1 MINSSQ
7 GQYLAWSFTLQRVQG
22 ISRFCRDAGYLLSC
36 FAQHLGLQL
45 TLAYWLC
52 SVLQGNGSRWEVSQ
66 RIMTIWMTH
75 HDYSKLESTTCPFL
89 LRNPKLIGGTMCICV
104 SGLWGA
110 HRSRSKYRV
119 RNYRVE
125 AVSQS
130 SVPNQHP
137 KVRISVAESASKPIL
152 DQHRNIVDKWSGAV
166 GIGRDGRDGRGS
178 PRSCDIYPPDPSNAD
193 FDPAT
198 PISPI

>member
-1 MINSSQ
+1 MIAFFFFFAECQSWWCGDQCDAHKKKDHGICYDQLQSMSIFSMIIHSPTSARDFQVLSGMPAICSPVLPNILVCPSWYRLRSS
-7 GQYLAWSFTLQRVQG
+7 V
-22 ISRFCRDAGYLLSC
+22 
-36 FAQHLGLQL
+36 QL

-130 SVPNQHP
+130 SVRNQHP

-152 DQHRNIVDKWSGAV
+152 DQHRG
-166 GIGRDGRDGRGS
+166 
-178 PRSCDIYPPDPSNAD
+178 
-193 FDPAT
+193 
-198 PISPI
+198 